1 MEVWKN
7 HLQFPCFC
15 GTTSK
20 KAAAANVT
28 ESMSKAMTQIASA
41 LTPGD
46 SPAKIIGRNAT
57 SNWAN

>member
-28 ESMSKAMTQIASA
+28 ESMSKAMASA
-41 LTPGD
+41 LIPGD
-46 SPAKIIGRNAT
+46 SPAKIIG
-57 SNWAN
+57 